1 VRVKD
6 LGSILSKNPAIEL
19 GVNTIFDIDGYSEAL
34 DYGGIGYSGRSGL
47 LNLKGF
53 SVLEKLE
60 RNSVIYSALNN
71 FKLSVIEPKVLVKPG
86 SKSDKALLMK
96 SFLEANLS
104 NLVGSINKFCYG
116 LLDAVLVG
124 YSVAEKVYYYDSW
137 GDGVKIFLKS
147 LKLKR
152 PGLYSLKLDRFDNI
166 EAIVRLTDGV
176 ELPKEKFIV
185 FNFLENRGNPYGFAL
200 FDVLYPLYFAMNEL
214 QKLMLLGASKFT
226 NPSVVLYVPEAV
238 SDDGINKVKA
248 FADNIVKSNIGIL
261 PERIKAE
268 LLDITNKSR
277 NPYIDLLNFFA
288 REIEKVLLL
297 NDLTVSQGDR
307 YGTRAEASVKVEQG
321 KMPLVRYSRRV
332 LEDCLFEQ
340 LVIPLMRYNFDSD
353 VYGIE
358 DYPRLVFSDNDSA
371 ERSNLLSIVEV
382 LTKLGY
388 LDVDSDKDWIKES
401 LISVPKESV
410 ND

>member
-6 LGSILSKNPAIEL
+6 LGSILSKNPVIEL
-19 GVNTIFDIDGYSEAL
+19 GVNTVFDIDGYREVL
-34 DYGGIGYSGRSGL
+34 DYGVGYSGRSSL
-47 LNLKGF
+47 LSLKGF

-86 SKSDKALLMK
+86 SKSDRALLLK
-96 SFLEANLS
+96 SFLELNLS
-104 NLVGSINKFCYG
+104 KLAGSINKFCYG

-124 YSVAEKVYYYDSW
+124 YSLAEKVYYYDNW
-137 GDGVKIFLKS
+137 EGVTKVFLRS

-152 PGLYSLKLDRFDNI
+152 PGLYSLKLDSFDNI
-166 EAIVRLTDGV
+166 ECVVRLVDGV

-238 SDDGINKVKA
+238 SDDGISKVKL
-248 FADNIVKSNIGIL
+248 FAENIVKSNIGIL

-321 KMPLVRYSRRV
+321 KMPLVRYSRRI

-340 LVIPLMRYNFDSD
+340 LVVPLMRYNFDSD

-388 LDVDSDKDWIKES
+388 LDVSSDKDWIKES